1 MKIQKPNTNHFSDF
15 QIYRSRNLGYD
26 DSFNPKI
33 CWDFYSKKVG
43 AEWIDNEAFCIGI
56 YPFMD
61 GHAFGFLNS
70 NPRIKISNKINGR
83 ILKKNIAVNFMAPLM
98 DLAFYRISLFLNQ
111 IKVQFLKANG
121 IPLEKLLNS

>member
-1 MKIQKPNTNHFSDF
+1 MKIQKPNTHHFSDF

-26 DSFNPKI
+26 DFFDPKI

-61 GHAFGFLNS
+61 GHAFGFFELKSKDKNLQQ
-70 NPRIKISNKINGR
+70 NQWNNIKKTY
-83 ILKKNIAVNFMAPLM
+83 K
-98 DLAFYRISLFLNQ
+98 YQ
-111 IKVQFLKANG
+111 
-121 IPLEKLLNS
+121 